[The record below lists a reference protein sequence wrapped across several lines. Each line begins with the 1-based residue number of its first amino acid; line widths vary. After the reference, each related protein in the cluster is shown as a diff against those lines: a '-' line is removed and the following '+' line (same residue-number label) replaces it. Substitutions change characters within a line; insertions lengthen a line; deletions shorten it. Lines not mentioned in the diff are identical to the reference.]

1 MEKLRWGVIGAGGIA
16 DTRTIPGILEAR
28 NAELVALTARTP
40 ERAEQLRRKHGAKRA
55 YTSEEELLRD
65 PEVDAV
71 YIATPVAEHYR
82 EGTLATQAGK
92 HILMEK
98 PLTVS
103 ADETKAL
110 IDCCEAHKVAFGA
123 GFMMR
128 FGTHVQ
134 NMRRA
139 VLDGRIGTVLSGT
152 ANFTLWMPYQSGV
165 WRLQK
170 KNGGGALM
178 DMGIHCLDLISFIT
192 GMRVTQVAAMNENVL
207 FRDPGYEVEDSSA
220 VLLRMENGAQFFVQS
235 SFNIPYAEAKWH
247 LNLFG
252 SKGRLMGDNILGQ
265 EDTGTLNLIDAD
277 MLPTLDPR
285 PQTGYGQ
292 GRMCPA
298 VFGNLYTRE
307 IESFSES
314 VLCGTPLEVP
324 ATQAL
329 EVQRVVD
336 AAYRSSREK
345 RIISLL

>member
-1 MEKLRWGVIGAGGIA
+1 M
-16 DTRTIPGILEAR
+16 
-28 NAELVALTARTP
+28 
-40 ERAEQLRRKHGAKRA
+40 
-55 YTSEEELLRD
+55 
-65 PEVDAV
+65 
-71 YIATPVAEHYR
+71 
-82 EGTLATQAGK
+82 
-92 HILMEK
+92 
-98 PLTVS
+98 
-103 ADETKAL
+103 
-110 IDCCEAHKVAFGA
+110 
-123 GFMMR
+123 
-128 FGTHVQ
+128 
-134 NMRRA
+134 
-139 VLDGRIGTVLSGT
+139 LSGT

-192 GMRVTQVAAMNENVL
+192 RMRVTEVAAMNENVL